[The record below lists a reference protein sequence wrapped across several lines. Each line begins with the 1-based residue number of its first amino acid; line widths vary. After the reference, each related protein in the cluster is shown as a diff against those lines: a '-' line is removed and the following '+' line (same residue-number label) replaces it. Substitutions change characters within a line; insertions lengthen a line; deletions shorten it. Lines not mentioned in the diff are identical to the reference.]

1 MREEEPGKFVDEL
14 REPLVALPHYF
25 GARIPYDPRSRGL
38 PFGPAVT
45 LLRGSLVRLLRW
57 WLLSALER
65 QDRVNRL
72 LVRAIEQLD
81 ERSPRA
87 LDERVAAIEETWRAK
102 DSADRA
108 ELLETTAL
116 AQAFASRDRF
126 EGADPAPLADLFKSR
141 SPVLVSDLSWPALE
155 DALRGA
161 GITYQGVD
169 PDAATVARS
178 RSAGGSAV
186 QRNTDVHLRSLA
198 DGSLHGAVLMGSP
211 LHASLGHV
219 TVLLRQ
225 LRRTLVAG
233 APLVLVVP
241 NTDSLSV
248 GGREVW
254 HDPALRRPVPPR
266 LYAQVA
272 ELAGFVRP
280 EIRTL
285 RDGSTSLAEDV
296 ADPKLAAN
304 MRVLNELLFGAEICA
319 VIARK

>member
-1 MREEEPGKFVDEL
+1 MREEDPDRFVDEL

-25 GARIPYDPRSRGL
+25 GARIPYDPRSRRL

-45 LLRGSLVRLLRW
+45 LVRGSLVRLLHW

-87 LDERVAAIEETWRAK
+87 LDERVAAIEESWRAE
-102 DSADRA
+102 DSAERA
-108 ELLETTAL
+108 ELLESTAL
-116 AQAFASRDRF
+116 AQAFASVDRF
-126 EGADPAPLADLFKSR
+126 EGADPAPLVELLRSR
-141 SPVLVSDLSWPALE
+141 PRVLLSDLSWPALG

-161 GITYQGVD
+161 AIAYQGVD
-169 PDAATVARS
+169 PDAASVARS
-178 RSAGGSAV
+178 RAAGADAV
-186 QRNTDVHLRSLA
+186 QRNADVHLRALA
-198 DGSLHGAVLMGSP
+198 DDSLHGAVIVGSP
-211 LHASLGHV
+211 LQATLGHV
-219 TVLLRQ
+219 VVLLRQ

-233 APLVLVVP
+233 APLAIVVP
-241 NTDSLSV
+241 NADSITV
-248 GGREVW
+248 AAREVW
-254 HDPALRRPVPPR
+254 HDPAVRRPVPPA
-266 LYAQVA
+266 LYAQVLQ
-272 ELAGFVRP
+272 LAGFVGP

-285 RDGSTSLAEDV
+285 REASASLAEDV

-319 VIARK
+319 VIVHK

>member
-1 MREEEPGKFVDEL
+1 
-14 REPLVALPHYF
+14 
-25 GARIPYDPRSRGL
+25 
-38 PFGPAVT
+38 
-45 LLRGSLVRLLRW
+45 VRLLRW

-87 LDERVAAIEETWRAK
+87 LDARVAAIEESWRAK

-108 ELLETTAL
+108 ELLESTAL
-116 AQAFASRDRF
+116 AQAFASPDRF
-126 EGADPAPLADLFKSR
+126 AGADPGPLVQVLRSR
-141 SPVLVSDLSWPALE
+141 SHVLVSDLSWPALE
-155 DALRGA
+155 NALRGA
-161 GITYQGVD
+161 GTAYQGVD
-169 PDAATVARS
+169 PDAASVARS
-178 RSAGGSAV
+178 RAAGADAV
-186 QRNTDVHLRSLA
+186 QRNTDVHLRALA
-198 DGSLHGAVLMGSP
+198 DESLHAAVLMGAP
-211 LHASLGHV
+211 LQASLGHV

-233 APLVLVVP
+233 APLVIVVP
-241 NTDSLSV
+241 NTDSLTV
-248 GGREVW
+248 GAREVW
-254 HDPALRRPVPPR
+254 HDPALRRPVPPK
-266 LYAQVA
+266 LYAQIA
-272 ELAGFVRP
+272 ELAGFVGP

-285 RDGSTSLAEDV
+285 REASTSLAVDV

>member
-1 MREEEPGKFVDEL
+1 MHEEDPDRFVDEL

-25 GARIPYDPRSRGL
+25 GARIPYDPRSSRL
-38 PFGPAVT
+38 PFGPALT
-45 LLRGSLVRLLRW
+45 LVRGSLVRLLRW

-87 LDERVAAIEETWRAK
+87 LDQRVAAIEESWNAK
-102 DSADRA
+102 DSAERA
-108 ELLETTAL
+108 ELLESTAL
-116 AQAFASRDRF
+116 AQAFASVDRF
-126 EGADPAPLADLFKSR
+126 AGADPAPLVELLRSR
-141 SPVLVSDLSWPALE
+141 PRVLVSDLSWPALA

-161 GITYQGVD
+161 KIVFQGVD
-169 PDAATVARS
+169 SDAGAVARS
-178 RSAGGSAV
+178 RAAGADAV
-186 QRNTDVHLRSLA
+186 QRNTDVHLRALA
-198 DGSLHGAVLMGSP
+198 DDSLHGAVLMGSP
-211 LHASLGHV
+211 LQTTLGHV
-219 TVLLRQ
+219 VVLLRQ

-241 NTDSLSV
+241 NAESLTV
-248 GGREVW
+248 GAREVW
-254 HDPALRRPVPPR
+254 HDPAVRRPVPPE
-266 LYAQVA
+266 LYAQIV
-272 ELAGFVRP
+272 ELAGFTKP

-285 RDGSTSLAEDV
+285 RDAKKSLAEDV

-304 MRVLNELLFGAEICA
+304 MRVLNDLLFGAEISA